1 MAAVVVST
9 ESTPRA
15 HAVNEYSFLELV
27 EALTHSGESTA
38 TVMRAVVEL
47 VEEGQIRLVGS
58 LRGLPLNIVRRA
70 VLVQN

>member
-9 ESTPRA
+9 ESTPRT
-15 HAVNEYSFLELV
+15 HSVNENSFLELV
-27 EALTHSGESTA
+27 EALSHSGESAA

-47 VEEGQIRLVGS
+47 VEEGQIRLVGG

-70 VLVQN
+70 ILVQN